1 MFRLQVIVKFRFEKF
16 YLVVCALGST
26 RCPPLLFSTDCVF
39 SEIFCMEHGNSNADN
54 NLYFGYTHT
63 SHAKPLL
70 PSVRS
75 RPAHSIWLAEVCC
88 LSLSYPLEA
97 VFHILLM
104 VGLALFPN
112 SIKGLF
118 WRWFTQHG
126 AFVLHYRQWKLHTL
140 VQCTHM
146 YVYIVVCIHNVRVS
160 WFRSAS

>member
-118 WRWFTQHG
+118 WRC
-126 AFVLHYRQWKLHTL
+126 VHTAWCF
-140 VQCTHM
+140 CTTLQTMKATYTCTM
-146 YVYIVVCIHNVRVS
+146 YTHVRVHCCVYTQCQS
-160 WFRSAS
+160 VLIQEC